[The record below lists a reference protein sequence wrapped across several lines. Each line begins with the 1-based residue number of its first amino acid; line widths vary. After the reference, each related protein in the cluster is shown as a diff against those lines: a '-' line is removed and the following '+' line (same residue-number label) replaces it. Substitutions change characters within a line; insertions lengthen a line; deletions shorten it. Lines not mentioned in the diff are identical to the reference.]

1 MTKEKKLAKKALP
14 ERNLD
19 STIVREVP
27 EKVEAYVREKRG
39 QQQPREVKK
48 VKIKQGH
55 KGYKNFMSWS

>member
-39 QQQPREVKK
+39 QQPREVKK